1 MRNICNRSRTGT
13 GEDGSGGTSA
23 GTLVMAAA
31 KNLLLE
37 LLSEGDEVPSE
48 EIFTRAKELG
58 IGMRTVNA
66 AKKNIPEI
74 KSRRNRNRWCWRMK
88 A

>member
-1 MRNICNRSRTGT
+1 VSPDSKIATA
-13 GEDGSGGTSA
+13 ED
-23 GTLVMAAA
+23 LIREM
-31 KNLLLE
+31 LFD
-37 LLSEGDEVPSE
+37 GDEVPSE

-58 IGMRTVNA
+58 ISMRTVNA

-74 KSRRNRNRWCWRMK
+74 KSRRSGNRWWWRME